1 MDQRPDLRGHRG
13 QPVQAGTAPPG
24 ALSGQVLDQLSGP
37 HQRALSLVESDA
49 IRRDILTARLR
60 PGAAVSEAAL
70 ATRFG
75 FGKAAIRAALT
86 RLAQEGLVRAQPRRG
101 SVVAPVTLRD
111 VAEVFELRLILEPA
125 AAKLAAGKAD
135 IAELRR
141 LDAVCEAGYRPGD
154 PDSALAFL
162 DANREFH
169 VSVAALSGNR
179 RLADQIGR
187 LLDEMARMLLLGLG
201 GRDRT
206 GEMAHEHRALIDA
219 LAAKDGARA
228 EKIVRQQIEAARQ
241 MVLGALVRNR
251 SELEVA

>member
-1 MDQRPDLRGHRG
+1 V
-13 QPVQAGTAPPG
+13 PVQSMIDLEEDQKS
-24 ALSGQVLDQLSGP
+24 LSDQA
-37 HQRALSLVESDA
+37 HDA

-60 PGAAVSEAAL
+60 PGEAVSEGLLAARL
-70 ATRFG
+70 G
-75 FGKAAIRAALT
+75 LGKAPIRAALA

-101 SVVAPVTLRD
+101 YTVTPVTLRD

-125 AAKLAAGKAD
+125 AARLAADKAD
-135 IAELRR
+135 IAALKR
-141 LDAVCEAGYRPGD
+141 LDAVCEAGYRPGE
-154 PDSALAFL
+154 PETALAFL

-187 LLDEMARMLLLGLG
+187 LLDEMTRMLLLGLF

-206 GEMAHEHRALIDA
+206 GEMAHEHRALIEA

-228 EKIVRQQIEAARQ
+228 ETIVREQIEAARR
-241 MVLGALVRNR
+241 MVMGALVAGRA
-251 SELEVA
+251 ELEVA